1 MDKLEE
7 IYEIQYKFTKSF
19 FEKKGLTLEDVMNN
33 KELKIKWNKEYILAL
48 SKEVYEVLD
57 EIDWKSHTTK
67 ITEDVNDNILEEC
80 VDVMKYLLGLMQLNG
95 FSIDDI
101 YAKFKDKSKVVE
113 AKFAQEETMNKLKAS
128 DKQIAF
134 IDIDGVLA
142 DWPGGFLKFV
152 GEKLGKEFS
161 TITQFKAEVPKKQQY
176 ELKSQYRTSGA
187 KAELDVLD
195 GAKQF
200 MKSICDKYSIV
211 LLTARPYKKYFR
223 IYSDTLKWLA
233 DNDICYDAI
242 MFDEEKEKY
251 IINNFE
257 PKQVAFCVDDDI
269 SNANKLSDNGFKVYL
284 RKNLG
289 IYSEDTLSRKLNSGI
304 EILNGNIVEL
314 LYRHESN

>member
-101 YAKFKDKSKVVE
+101 YAKFKDKSNVVE
-113 AKFAQEETMNKLKAS
+113 AKFAQEETMDKLKAS

-152 GEKLGKEFS
+152 GEKLGKEFT

-176 ELKSQYRTSGA
+176 KLKSQYRTSGA
-187 KAELDVLD
+187 KAELDVLS
-195 GAKQF
+195 GAKEF

-233 DNDICYDAI
+233 DNEICYDAI

-257 PKQVAFCVDDDI
+257 PEQVAFCVDDDI

-289 IYSEDTLSRKLNSGI
+289 IYSEDTLNRKLNSGI

-314 LYRHESN
+314 LYRHEAN